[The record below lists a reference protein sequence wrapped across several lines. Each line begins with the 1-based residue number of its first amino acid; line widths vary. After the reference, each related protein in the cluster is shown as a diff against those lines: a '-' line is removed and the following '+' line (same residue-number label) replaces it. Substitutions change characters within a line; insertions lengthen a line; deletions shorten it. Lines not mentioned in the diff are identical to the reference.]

1 MSTIDIEE
9 VKERL
14 SELIDQAA
22 RGEEFV
28 IAKDGKPLVK
38 VSAVDTPRKPVRLGS
53 LAGQLRVPD
62 DFDRMG
68 ERDIAALFGI
78 TE

>member
-14 SELIDQAA
+14 SELVEQAA

-38 VSAVDTPRKPVRLGS
+38 VSAVDAGVASHRLGF
-53 LAGQLRVPD
+53 LAGQIEVPD

-68 ERDIAALFGI
+68 EREIAAMFGI
-78 TE
+78 GD